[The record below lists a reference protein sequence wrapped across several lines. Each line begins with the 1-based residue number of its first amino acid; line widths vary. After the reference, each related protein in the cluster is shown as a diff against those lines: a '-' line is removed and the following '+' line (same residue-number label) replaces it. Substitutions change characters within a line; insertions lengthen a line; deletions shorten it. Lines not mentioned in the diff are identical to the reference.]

1 MQKTKTSMKKWQ
13 AWRWQSQ
20 TGLKILSILSFSF
33 MTRFIVN
40 DKFYFNSLWLF
51 LILFSLVLYS
61 ASMINCMYMHLEL
74 LYSKNKTKN
83 KNNRVTDDQSTCL
96 QNLLLT
102 HLVYVI
108 KVSRIILK
116 VLLRYASSFRNC
128 PSLTSFSCSFI
139 RICKVLYQRTDKIQ
153 PHRL

>member
-1 MQKTKTSMKKWQ
+1 MKKWQ

-20 TGLKILSILSFSF
+20 TGLKLLSILSFSF

-61 ASMINCMYMHLEL
+61 ASMINCMYKLHLEL

-83 KNNRVTDDQSTCL
+83 KNNRVTDNQSTCL

-108 KVSRIILK
+108 KVSRIIKSYYVMHL
-116 VLLRYASSFRNC
+116 VLEIARRLLHSAVHLYGYARFC
-128 PSLTSFSCSFI
+128 IKEQTKDSLI
-139 RICKVLYQRTDKIQ
+139 DYKI
-153 PHRL
+153 

>member
-1 MQKTKTSMKKWQ
+1 MQKTKTTMKKWQ
-13 AWRWQSQ
+13 TWRWQSQ

-33 MTRFIVN
+33 MTRFIVT

-61 ASMINCMYMHLEL
+61 ASMINCTYMHLEL

-83 KNNRVTDDQSTCL
+83 KNNRVTDNQSTCL

-108 KVSRIILK
+108 KVSRITKSYYVMHL
-116 VLLRYASSFRNC
+116 VLEIARRLLNSTVHLYGY
-128 PSLTSFSCSFI
+128 
-139 RICKVLYQRTDKIQ
+139 CKVLYQRTDKRQ